1 MKKLLTILGSIM
13 ISTSGAAL
21 VVACKTPATKQP
33 TNSNENTNQNEPTR
47 PSEKDKDQTDP
58 KKPVEPV
65 NPSSKPE
72 NNQTKPTENYDPK
85 TYKDTTIFNRHFVS
99 GNPSSWVG
107 TIHNSSFIYGSPFK
121 PNNETK
127 PNESTTP
134 IEPKKPVDPT
144 PSTKP
149 NDNNRNDS
157 NSNQSRPLTPLQPSI
172 PTNKPETKPVSP
184 TTTWYSVY
192 NDSATGADINLNPTK
207 EQIEKEEKRLEDWV
221 KEYLDKN
228 KRENQALFDYL
239 IKIEYDRIFRD
250 SPTGAD
256 INFYLTKEQIEAE
269 NKKQEDQ
276 LKAILDKNYKDNF
289 ANLMAI
295 KASQTIKELFSD
307 EFSDLVKQAVQRYK
321 HHGDTH
327 ARESAKITEEIFS
340 DEFSNKV
347 KEAVERYKK
356 HGDTHARES
365 AKATI
370 ELFSDEFSD
379 LVKQAVQR
387 YKHHGDTHA
396 RESANAAEKL
406 FNDKYNLVNE
416 YKHNLETKLA
426 KLNEEVNTHILERT
440 RIEKEYNNKE
450 KELEELATNN
460 LVTLKKEY
468 ETGKQNLES
477 RKTENETKLDRI
489 TLELPKLKDQKE
501 KIKEEI
507 KDSTELLE
515 EAKLLLKE
523 NQDKQVEHNKVLNQ
537 AKDLEHQIDSINK
550 QIESKNKLVTDNNNK
565 EKELLDIEKE
575 LDKELSEEKVIIK
588 QLDDENKLYEKI
600 IDDLKKETYDSDLW
614 FYDYGDWTLWTGFN
628 HNKIARLKNYIYG
641 NKELKKEVPNIIKNL
656 EKELEITKQQNIE
669 KIKQLKEQNTKI
681 QAEISEITKSLEP
694 LNAEK
699 NKIDK
704 QLSDINSEVV
714 KTNKNIELYTNNLR
728 TLEEEI
734 TSNSE
739 LQKQIIAQIDQ
750 YTSDQLSLEKQKEE
764 ILNSIKEFENSTNKI
779 ILESKQQYED
789 ELLKLEKQAH
799 SLESKEDEK
808 IKEIEK
814 TIAKLKE
821 SIKLLNQKY

>member
-21 VVACKTPATKQP
+21 VIACKTPSTKQP
-33 TNSNENTNQNEPTR
+33 TNS
-47 PSEKDKDQTDP
+47 DKDENPSNGGGSKEPDKRDEEKTPSGD
-58 KKPVEPV
+58 KKPDD
-65 NPSSKPE
+65 NK
-72 NNQTKPTENYDPK
+72 KPTNNYDPK

-134 IEPKKPVDPT
+134 KKPDKPNT
-144 PSTKP
+144 PSHKP
-149 NDNNRNDS
+149 NDNRND
-157 NSNQSRPLTPLQPSI
+157 SRPLTPLQPSI
-172 PTNKPETKPVSP
+172 PTNKPETKPGET

-192 NDSATGADINLNPTK
+192 NDSATGVDINLNPTK

-250 SPTGAD
+250 SATGAD

-269 NKKQEDQ
+269 NKKQEQ
-276 LKAILDKNYKDNF
+276 LIKEILDKNYKDNF

-295 KASQTIKELFSD
+295 KASQTVKELFSD
-307 EFSDLVKQAVQRYK
+307 EFSNKVKEAVERYK

-340 DEFSNKV
+340 DEFSDLV
-347 KEAVERYKK
+347 KQAVERYKK

-379 LVKQAVQR
+379 LVKQAVER

-396 RESANAAEKL
+396 RESANTAEKL
-406 FNDKYNLVNE
+406 LNDKYNLVNE
-416 YKHNLETKLA
+416 YKHTLETRLS
-426 KLNEEVNTHILERT
+426 KLNEELNIHNAERT

-450 KELEELATNN
+450 KELEALATNN
-460 LVTLKKEY
+460 LVTLKKDYDNQKERL
-468 ETGKQNLES
+468 ETRKKES
-477 RKTENETKLDRI
+477 EVKLNELKS
-489 TLELPKLKDQKE
+489 ELPKIKE
-501 KIKEEI
+501 QEANAKEEI

-515 EAKLLLKE
+515 DAKLLLKE
-523 NQDKQVEHNKVLNQ
+523 NEDKQAEHNKVLDK
-537 AKDLEHQIDSINK
+537 AKGLDSQINSINK
-550 QIESKNKLVTDNNNK
+550 QIESKNQLITNNENK
-565 EKELLDIEKE
+565 EKELLKEEKRLETELEEEKGSIKE
-575 LDKELSEEKVIIK
+575 LDN
-588 QLDDENKLYEKI
+588 ENKLYERI
-600 IDDLKKETYDSDLW
+600 IEDLKKETYDSDLW

-641 NKELKKEVPNIIKNL
+641 NNELKKEVPNIIKNL
-656 EKELEITKQQNIE
+656 EKELETTKQQNQE
-669 KIKQLKEQNTKI
+669 QIKQLKQTNTKIKEEIAEISKTLQPIETEKSNITKKLLDLNPEIVKTKQNIELYKNSLKTLEEKITTNTKI
-681 QAEISEITKSLEP
+681 QKELSTKIYE
-694 LNAEK
+694 
-699 NKIDK
+699 
-704 QLSDINSEVV
+704 
-714 KTNKNIELYTNNLR
+714 Y
-728 TLEEEI
+728 
-734 TSNSE
+734 TSNE
-739 LQKQIIAQIDQ
+739 LN
-750 YTSDQLSLEKQKEE
+750 LEKEKEE
-764 ILNSIKEFENSTNKI
+764 ISNSISELEKAINKVI
-779 ILESKQQYED
+779 SESKQQYENQIL
-789 ELLKLEKQAH
+789 ELEKQAH

-814 TIAKLKE
+814 TINKLKE
-821 SIKLLNQKY
+821 SIKLLNQK